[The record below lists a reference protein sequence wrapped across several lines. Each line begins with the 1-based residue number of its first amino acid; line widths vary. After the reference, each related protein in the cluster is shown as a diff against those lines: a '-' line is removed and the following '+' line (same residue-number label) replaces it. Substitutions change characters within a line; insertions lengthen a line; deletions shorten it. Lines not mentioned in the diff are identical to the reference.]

1 MIIVSRTRTKTA
13 LVRSTFSAQNA
24 PNAPPDRHVVGVG
37 INEGTGDCME
47 GRGGE
52 MKGREGEASH

>member
-1 MIIVSRTRTKTA
+1 MIIVSRTCTKTA

-24 PNAPPDRHVVGVG
+24 SHASPDRHVVGVG
-37 INEGTGDCME
+37 INEGTGYCME

-52 MKGREGEASH
+52 MDGREGEASH